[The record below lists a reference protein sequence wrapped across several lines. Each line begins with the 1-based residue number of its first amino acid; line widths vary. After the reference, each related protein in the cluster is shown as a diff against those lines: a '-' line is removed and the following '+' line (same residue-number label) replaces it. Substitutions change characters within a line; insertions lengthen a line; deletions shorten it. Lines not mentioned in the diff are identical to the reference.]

1 MYVPKNPEG
10 EAPLNFHLT
19 ASEKNEVSASMH
31 RENNIEALKQV
42 ETFLKSDS
50 TGSNKY

>member
-31 RENNIEALKQV
+31 RENNIEAIQQV
-42 ETFLKSDS
+42 ESFLKADS
-50 TGSNKY
+50 TQQN